1 MCRHASRSTRR
12 ERDLYLLIPEKL
24 RGTYGRHQRADLPRL
39 ASNMCRVG
47 TRRQNRRSQ
56 GVPMTATEVLQGRS
70 WVWGDD
76 VNTDIIIP
84 FRFKARTNDPVEMAK
99 YCMYGFDPEFYKKV
113 KKGDIFVAGK
123 NFGGGSSREQAPV
136 AIKYSGVAAVVAE
149 SFARIFYR
157 NSFAIG
163 LPALEVPGISKEIG
177 QFDEV
182 EVNLSDWSVTTKD
195 GKVYHALKVTECHR
209 GLMREGGL
217 VEYYKKHKSF
227 PWEGLQATAST
238 T

>member
-1 MCRHASRSTRR
+1 MTSST
-12 ERDLYLLIPEKL
+12 LTVPTVLK
-24 RGTYGRHQRADLPRL
+24 GRA
-39 ASNMCRVG
+39 
-47 TRRQNRRSQ
+47 
-56 GVPMTATEVLQGRS
+56 
-70 WVWGDD
+70 WVWPDN

-99 YCMYGFDPEFYKKV
+99 YAMYGFDPEFYKKV
-113 KKGDIFVAGK
+113 KPGDIFVAGK

-136 AIKYSGVAAVVAE
+136 AIKYSNVAAVVAE

-163 LPALEVPGISKEIG
+163 LPALEVPGITKQVR
-177 QFDEV
+177 QFEDV
-182 EVNLSDWSVTTKD
+182 SVNLQDWTVTTQD
-195 GKVYHALKVTECHR
+195 GNVHHAHQVPDFLR

-217 VEYYKKHKSF
+217 VEYYKHHKYF
-227 PWEGLQATAST
+227 PWEKLESDLT

>member
-1 MCRHASRSTRR
+1 MT
-12 ERDLYLLIPEKL
+12 IP
-24 RGTYGRHQRADLPRL
+24 
-39 ASNMCRVG
+39 
-47 TRRQNRRSQ
+47 
-56 GVPMTATEVLQGRS
+56 ATLQGRA
-70 WVWGDD
+70 WVWPDN

-99 YCMYGFDPEFYKKV
+99 YAMYGFDPEFYKKV
-113 KKGDIFVAGK
+113 KQGDLFVAGR

-163 LPALEVPGISKEIG
+163 LPALEVPGISKEVK
-177 QFDEV
+177 QFEDL
-182 EVNLSDWSVTTKD
+182 EVNVENWSVTTKD
-195 GKVYHALKVTECHR
+195 GKPYHALKVPEFLR

-217 VEYYKKHKSF
+217 VEFYKHHKSF
-227 PWEGLQATAST
+227 PWEKLDASVAS
-238 T
+238 

>member
-1 MCRHASRSTRR
+1 
-12 ERDLYLLIPEKL
+12 
-24 RGTYGRHQRADLPRL
+24 
-39 ASNMCRVG
+39 
-47 TRRQNRRSQ
+47 
-56 GVPMTATEVLQGRS
+56 MTTPSVLSGRS

-113 KKGDIFVAGK
+113 KAGDIFVAGR

-136 AIKYSGVAAVVAE
+136 AIKYSGVSAVVAE

-163 LPALEVPGISKEIG
+163 LPALEVPGISKEIE

-182 EVNLSDWSVTTKD
+182 EVNLAEWSVKRLKD
-195 GKVYHALKVTECHR
+195 GKIFPALKVTGFLREL
-209 GLMREGGL
+209 LMEGGL
-217 VEYYKKHKSF
+217 VEFYKKHKSF
-227 PWEGLQATAST
+227 PWEQLATVAQ
-238 T
+238 